1 MILRIHTMCLSSCSK
16 YHEILGH
23 YILPGWQT
31 RGGRKGIY
39 SSMIEPQLLLL
50 SDSLSEQIMKV
61 TQRMSPLGMLAF
73 AVVAVGVLAFISG
86 APLASVTPVLAQ
98 ETTNA
103 TTTDTT
109 TTTTN
114 ATSPET
120 EATPE
125 GGGTETPP
133 PAMTEE
139 QGQEST
145 AGETHQDTFT
155 VRDSVFA
162 LLADQTIPA
171 SGFIHLYDTTPYSI
185 ISGHVAAKIPC
196 DDESAPL
203 LNILVGAAPQFTP
216 APLELI
222 ANLSTAGELCLYH
235 VDLPAPGPE
244 QQANTTNTTTTAAA
258 NTTTAAIITD
268 IAIQNPGDE
277 DITLPSTSTVV
288 IGINEIEKGA
298 HTHEEGEGGEQ
309 PPAGTP

>member
-1 MILRIHTMCLSSCSK
+1 MV
-16 YHEILGH
+16 EA
-23 YILPGWQT
+23 
-31 RGGRKGIY
+31 
-39 SSMIEPQLLLL
+39 QLLLL
-50 SDSLSEQIMKV
+50 SDSPCEQIMKV

-73 AVVAVGVLAFISG
+73 TVVAVGVLAFITG
-86 APLASVTPVLAQ
+86 APLASLTPALAQ

-109 TTTTN
+109 TTTTAN

-125 GGGTETPP
+125 GGGTETTP

-139 QGQEST
+139 HGQEST

-185 ISGHVAAKIPC
+185 INGHVAAKIPC

-216 APLELI
+216 APLELV

-258 NTTTAAIITD
+258 ANTTGAIITD

-309 PPAGTP
+309 PQAGTP